1 MLDKSKFND
10 KKEWR
15 KFGISVGV
23 IFLIIASIQLIL
35 GKELYLYFYGTSTL
49 FFLLGLVLPVFLKPV
64 FILFSYLGMV
74 MGWIMTR
81 VILTALFYL
90 VITPIGL
97 FSKLVRKRFLEL
109 RLFPK
114 AESYW
119 INRSEK
125 VANGQSYENQY

>member
-10 KKEWR
+10 RKEWR
-15 KFGISVGV
+15 KFGINVGV
-23 IFLIIASIQLIL
+23 IFLIVALIQLIF
-35 GKELYLYFYGTSTL
+35 GKEHWL
-49 FFLLGLVLPVFLKPV
+49 FFLGISAFLFLLGLVLPVVLKPI

-81 VILTALFYL
+81 VILTVLFYL

-97 FSKLVRKRFLEL
+97 FSKVVRKRFLEL
-109 RLFPK
+109 KLLPS

-119 INRSEK
+119 INRSDI
-125 VANGQSYENQY
+125 VDGQGYENQY